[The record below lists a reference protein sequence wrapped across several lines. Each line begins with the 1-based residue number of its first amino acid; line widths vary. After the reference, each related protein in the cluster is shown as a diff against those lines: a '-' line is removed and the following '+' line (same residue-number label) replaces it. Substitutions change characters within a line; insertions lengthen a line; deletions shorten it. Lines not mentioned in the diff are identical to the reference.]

1 MRNSLMRVRVFVA
14 SKNDFNPKSV
24 RPGPEFK
31 CFQCGDWFD
40 GNTWRYTFAKHWYPF
55 LKYPI
60 NFFIPNIEFTS
71 INLVQ
76 RKWNFA
82 LI

>member
-1 MRNSLMRVRVFVA
+1 MRNSRMSVRVFVA
-14 SKNDFNPKSV
+14 SKHGFNPKSV

-60 NFFIPNIEFTS
+60 NFLCSPRCSSKASEEHKDKY
-71 INLVQ
+71 VGP
-76 RKWNFA
+76 
-82 LI
+82 

>member
-1 MRNSLMRVRVFVA
+1 MSVRVFVA

-40 GNTWRYTFAKHWYPF
+40 GNTWRYTFAKHLYPF

-60 NFFIPNIEFTS
+60 NFLCSPGCSSKASEEHKDKY
-71 INLVQ
+71 VGP
-76 RKWNFA
+76 
-82 LI
+82 